1 MGEELAG
8 GQVKRRVL
16 RLAHLTDVH
25 LTHDRR
31 APDGLAACLRHVQS
45 QADRPD
51 LILQG
56 GDAIMD
62 GLPADQASAQGQFDL
77 WQSIVRAELD
87 SRLPMVNCL
96 GNHDVWGWD
105 RLKSGC
111 RGDEPHY
118 GKAWAMQ
125 VMGLTQRYYSFNRAG
140 WHFVVLDSTFNVGN
154 DYTAKLDDEQF
165 EWLDADLAAN
175 KGAPVL
181 VLSHIPI
188 LSVSAFLDGDN
199 ESSGNWQ
206 VPGAWMHID
215 ARRIKDLFV
224 RRRNVRLCLSG
235 HLHMVDRCDY
245 LGVSYLCSGAVS
257 GAWWKGSWEGFE
269 PGYALVDLFDDGS
282 FSAQYTGFGW
292 LATP

>member
-1 MGEELAG
+1 M
-8 GQVKRRVL
+8 RRVL
-16 RLAHLTDVH
+16 RLAHLTDIH

-31 APDGLAACLRHVQS
+31 APEGLAACLRHVQS

-62 GLPADQASAQGQFDL
+62 ALPADQASAQRQFDL

-87 SRLPMVNCL
+87 PRLPMVNCL

-105 RLKSGC
+105 RPKSGC
-111 RGDEPHY
+111 LGDEPLY
-118 GKAWAMQ
+118 GKAWAMR
-125 VMGLTQRYYSFNRAG
+125 VMGLERRYYSFDRAG
-140 WHFVVLDSTFNVGN
+140 WHFVVLDSTFSVAN

-165 EWLDADLAAN
+165 EWLDADLAAR
-175 KGAPVL
+175 KGVPVV

-199 ESSGNWQ
+199 EKSGNWQ

-215 ARRIKDLFV
+215 ARRIKDLFA
-224 RRRNVRLCLSG
+224 RRGNVRLCLSG
-235 HLHMVDRCDY
+235 HLHMVDRCDF
-245 LGVSYLCSGAVS
+245 LGVSYFCSGAVS
-257 GAWWKGSWEGFE
+257 GAWWKGSWEEFE
-269 PGYALVDLFDDGS
+269 PGYALVDLFEDGS
-282 FSAQYTGFGW
+282 FAAQYTGFGW
-292 LATP
+292 SATA